1 VALGRFSNEAR
12 AGRKVR
18 HPSVVEVMDSG
29 EVGRYGAFLVMEF
42 VDGVTLRQALKEQ
55 HAFAPAEFAKWF
67 DGVLAGVGAAH
78 KVGVIHRDLKP
89 ENIML
94 EDADDQTEIV
104 RAKILD
110 FGLAKM
116 RETGSGPNTLTA
128 AGMVIGTL
136 AYMSPEQLQAETADH
151 RTDLYTLAI
160 IAAEALTGNLPFHA
174 ENLGEMLRAV
184 ADEPFRMDVD
194 CAEQATVADILV
206 RALEKSPEARY
217 PDVDS
222 FRRALIPAL
231 RHCPPF
237 YRPPA
242 SVEPASLD
250 EDVT

>member
-1 VALGRFSNEAR
+1 VA
-12 AGRKVR
+12 
-18 HPSVVEVMDSG
+18 
-29 EVGRYGAFLVMEF
+29 
-42 VDGVTLRQALKEQ
+42 
-55 HAFAPAEFAKWF
+55 
-67 DGVLAGVGAAH
+67 AAH

-94 EDADDQTEIV
+94 VEGKATAGG
-104 RAKILD
+104 AKILD

-116 RETGSGPNTLTA
+116 RESGSGPNTLTA

-136 AYMSPEQLQAETADH
+136 AYMSPEQLQAETVDH

-160 IAAEALTGNLPFHA
+160 LAAEALTGKLPFHA

-184 ADEPFRMDVD
+184 AEEPFRMDVD
-194 CAEQATVADILV
+194 CAEQAAVADILV

-231 RHCPPF
+231 RRCPPF
-237 YRPPA
+237 
-242 SVEPASLD
+242 V
-250 EDVT
+250 